1 MIRQR
6 QGESLRLIWPFNLF
20 HARAL
25 SLFSGIAS
33 QVGSILVIIYMVKVN
48 ACLDWLRSI
57 ITSVIV
63 IIVSGV
69 ILAVVGLM

>member
-1 MIRQR
+1 MQR

-48 ACLDWLRSI
+48 AGLDWLRSI